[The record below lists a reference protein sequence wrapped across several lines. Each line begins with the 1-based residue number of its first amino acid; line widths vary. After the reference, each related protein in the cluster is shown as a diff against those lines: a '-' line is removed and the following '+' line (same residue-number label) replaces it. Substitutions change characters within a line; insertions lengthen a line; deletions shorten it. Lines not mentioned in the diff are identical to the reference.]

1 MTTNIIVELT
11 FPQSN
16 DLSVLFTFWGGSWAW
31 GARPWRRPPPSG
43 RGPSG
48 GCSGW
53 LASSRVRGWPSLSP
67 LSLLVGR
74 GSEIVLLANY
84 PLNHYAYSKFLAS
97 CLRTNTRL
105 YTWFKGREYDL
116 SLILSWSL
124 NWRDSRRR
132 TCVWPPVRPRGC
144 TQGWIFTFPGV
155 CQVTKY
161 FRDTAILLLYC
172 NKSHK
177 TSANASIKRYRRNGS
192 LRAKIGGIRKT
203 MFLSIRDIE
212 DIVVAKSKGFRTLP
226 RICHG
231 RGNAL

>member
-31 GARPWRRPPPSG
+31 GARLWRRPPPNA
-43 RGPSG
+43 RGSY

-53 LASSRVRGWPSLSP
+53 PASSQVRGWPSLSP
-67 LSLLVGR
+67 LSLLVGC
-74 GSEIVLLANY
+74 GSEIVLLTNY
-84 PLNHYAYSKFLAS
+84 PLNHYAISKFLAS

-105 YTWFKGREYDL
+105 YTWFKGRAYDL

-132 TCVWPPVRPRGC
+132 TCVWAPVRPRGC

-161 FRDTAILLLYC
+161 FRDTAILLPYC
-172 NKSHK
+172 TKSHK
-177 TSANASIKRYRRNGS
+177 TSANASIKRYSRNGS
-192 LRAKIGGIRKT
+192 HRAKMWGIRKT

-212 DIVVAKSKGFRTLP
+212 HIVVAKSKGFRTLP